1 MRKVF
6 LIALLLLA
14 TLPASPAAAQGS
26 PGEVIALINAYRAEN
41 GLPAYK
47 ENATLMQLAQ
57 GQADYLASIV
67 TSGDVHAGPGGTR
80 PRDRAYNA
88 GYGGGAT
95 IFISEIVKYGIN
107 ETPQSAVSW
116 WKTSQPHNDTML
128 ASTYVEIGAGVA
140 TDGNGRYYYAA
151 VTGYISGGVY
161 AADSA
166 SQPSSAPAVVM
177 IPVTIAEPRADG
189 SVVHIIR
196 QGQTLWTVAAVY
208 EVSLEQIL
216 QLNNLPEDAVIF
228 PGDEIT
234 VKPASEIQAT
244 DTPQSEEAVPTAT
257 QRSTR
262 TPSPGEAEQTAGEPN
277 STPAQLAQSNI
288 SSAEKAA
295 AQNATVKLVVGIA
308 LVSILGVVAASFFIQ
323 RPHRTEPPDN
333 DPFAPID

>member
-26 PGEVIALINAYRAEN
+26 PSEVIALINAYRAEN

-47 ENATLMQLAQ
+47 ENGTLMQLAQ

-67 TSGDVHAGPGGTR
+67 TSSDVHAGPGGTR

-161 AADSA
+161 QADSS
-166 SQPSSAPAVVM
+166 SQPSSAPQVVM
-177 IPVTIAEPRADG
+177 IPVTIAEPRPDG
-189 SVVHIIR
+189 TVVHIIR

-208 EVSLEQIL
+208 EVPLEQIL

-228 PGDEIT
+228 PGDEII
-234 VKPASEIQAT
+234 VKPASEVQAT
-244 DTPQSEEAVPTAT
+244 NTPQSEGATAT
-257 QRSTR
+257 QRPTR
-262 TPSPGEAEQTAGEPN
+262 TPIPAGEDEQIAAAQN
-277 STPAQLAQSNI
+277 STPVQLAQTNI

-295 AQNATVKLVVGIA
+295 AQNATVKLVVGMA

-323 RPHRTEPPDN
+323 RPRRSEPPDN